1 MRATDRD
8 SGPTEYQTKEQLVIA
23 LDFGTTYSGIA
34 YAFKK
39 DKMPVAV
46 CVIDWPGSVTQPK
59 IPTVISYDPNDNTRF
74 TWGTQKHNS
83 DVLQGIKLL
92 LDPDQPRPIYL
103 PELNVKSDLQRIG
116 KTALD
121 ITADYMGAIYKHAM
135 YVIRS
140 KVSVDYLDVCQ
151 KQFVLSVP
159 AVWSDK
165 AKDVTLQAAE
175 KAGIYPITLIKEPEA
190 AAMYTLHTLQ
200 DKSLAV
206 GDAFVICDAG
216 GGTVDLISYE
226 ITQLNPQLEVKELVP
241 GKGGMAG
248 SLGLNKRFE
257 EAVKYLVGEDQF
269 FTLRK
274 SKGFELAVQQFD
286 RSVKT
291 AFRGDTDEDYWVNF
305 PMANLEDNTDR
316 NLISNCWN
324 MNGEDVRKIF
334 DPLVVDIERLVAEQV
349 TLAIFLVGGFGSSEY
364 LRSRLQAEHTDIQ
377 VIQPHGAWEAIVKGA
392 CLSQLPQEA
401 QIVSN
406 QATRHYGVSAHS
418 LFDEVMDRG
427 QMKWTWYVTRGQDLK
442 RDHTIRFSF
451 YRSLADGYSNN
462 QLVFTDELFQSESKL
477 APMHPSSATTKVNCT
492 LTADLRTV
500 NRNKFKK
507 SIGADGATYYQVHYE
522 LAITIQSAMMKFS
535 LEIDGKEMGTVNA
548 KYD

>member
-1 MRATDRD
+1 
-8 SGPTEYQTKEQLVIA
+8 
-23 LDFGTTYSGIA
+23 
-34 YAFKK
+34 
-39 DKMPVAV
+39 
-46 CVIDWPGSVTQPK
+46 
-59 IPTVISYDPNDNTRF
+59 
-74 TWGTQKHNS
+74 
-83 DVLQGIKLL
+83 
-92 LDPDQPRPIYL
+92 
-103 PELNVKSDLQRIG
+103 
-116 KTALD
+116 
-121 ITADYMGAIYKHAM
+121 
-135 YVIRS
+135 
-140 KVSVDYLDVCQ
+140 
-151 KQFVLSVP
+151 
-159 AVWSDK
+159 
-165 AKDVTLQAAE
+165 
-175 KAGIYPITLIKEPEA
+175 
-190 AAMYTLHTLQ
+190 MYTLHTLQ

-349 TLAIFLVGGFGSSEY
+349 TLVKMKRMSEGHPEANQVKAIFLVGGFGSSEY

-427 QMKWTWYVTRGQDLK
+427 QMKWWEKEHGEYHCMKMYDTFPRPSIYIFPQITTTYSSEVASSYTR
-442 RDHTIRFSF
+442 
-451 YRSLADGYSNN
+451 
-462 QLVFTDELFQSESKL
+462 
-477 APMHPSSATTKVNCT
+477 P
-492 LTADLRTV
+492 
-500 NRNKFKK
+500 
-507 SIGADGATYYQVHYE
+507 
-522 LAITIQSAMMKFS
+522 
-535 LEIDGKEMGTVNA
+535 GTSPVA
-548 KYD
+548 KT